1 MTDTTNTENDTS
13 PRLRADAFQCPH
25 CHVYATQKWLPEAP
39 HGIKVIE
46 DFFRNHDSAKCL
58 HCKKLSFW
66 RNGKII
72 YPSTPS
78 MPAAVE
84 DMPKGVKKI
93 YEEARLVEP
102 FSKRAAMILLRVS
115 LEKLMLHLQMKGKT
129 LDEKIKN
136 LKHKGV
142 MDTAIN
148 WLLAVKIMGNEAA
161 HIGNINPND
170 KEIVENLNKVF
181 TTINLVVTI
190 TITLKNMS
198 DDLTKK
204 LPKDGDQTTQKKN
217 P

>member
-1 MTDTTNTENDTS
+1 MTNTTNTENDTS
-13 PRLRADAFQCPH
+13 PKLRADAFQCPH
-25 CHVYATQKWLPEAP
+25 CHVYATQEWLPEA
-39 HGIKVIE
+39 HRGIKVIE
-46 DFFRNHDSAKCL
+46 AFFRNYDSAKCL

-66 RNGKII
+66 EKGKIV

-78 MPAAVE
+78 VPAPVE

-204 LPKDGDQTTQKKN
+204 LPKDDNQTTQKKN